1 MKSFV
6 SVVVA
11 GMFLFALPAF
21 AETGGSA
28 DTNMEILAQK
38 LKADK
43 KLLVANNLELTD
55 AESKDFWP
63 LYDMY
68 QKDLQLVNER
78 LRKTI
83 SDYAD
88 AYTQGKG
95 SISDD
100 TAKQL
105 LKEAILVEEKEVVL
119 KREYADKIGKVL
131 PATKTARYIQI
142 ENKIRAVIKME
153 LARQIPLVY

>member
-6 SVVVA
+6 RLVVA

-55 AESKDFWP
+55 AESKGFWP

-78 LRKTI
+78 LPQNHLGLCRCLHPG
-83 SDYAD
+83 
-88 AYTQGKG
+88 QGL
-95 SISDD
+95 D
-100 TAKQL
+100 L
-105 LKEAILVEEKEVVL
+105 RRHREE
-119 KREYADKIGKVL
+119 
-131 PATKTARYIQI
+131 PAQRGDFS
-142 ENKIRAVIKME
+142 
-153 LARQIPLVY
+153 